1 MECSSQASRTYVSP
15 GEPRRCKY
23 QVLTLNFLIMQLER
37 CLISS
42 TLFYEVV
49 AQLQAID
56 TIIWQQVE

>member
-15 GEPRRCKY
+15 EAPRRCKY